1 VNYDL
6 NRLTAQP
13 SRPADPTVTGILTPL
28 TCGPEGSLAPSPE
41 IFDINFN
48 LMYPTVVYSSFYR
61 ASKQISA
68 RKISAFA
75 TSVIVPRSFR
85 YTFASFDLVL
95 NLDRRAS
102 IQEQAPIHKQISRT
116 SKQEDDEIHS
126 SPGGFPQRMGRYV
139 RL

>member
-85 YTFASFDLVL
+85 L
-95 NLDRRAS
+95 
-102 IQEQAPIHKQISRT
+102 
-116 SKQEDDEIHS
+116 
-126 SPGGFPQRMGRYV
+126 
-139 RL
+139 